1 MTLRFNNL
9 DKHASVPSDSLG
21 GHNTLSSRIQ
31 LGIHHPRKK
40 ETKKMHVSGVKALGV
55 DPVISGC
62 LRGDKVRTYIS
73 DSQFWVPT
81 LESGATDRY
90 KSSRHR

>member
-1 MTLRFNNL
+1 VTLRFNNL

-21 GHNTLSSRIQ
+21 GHHPLSSRIQ

-40 ETKKMHVSGVKALGV
+40 ETKKMHVTGVKALGV
-55 DPVISGC
+55 DPAIPGC
-62 LRGDKVRTYIS
+62 LRGDKVRMYIS

-81 LESGATDRY
+81 LESGEKDRY
-90 KSSRHR
+90 KSIRHR